1 MQWTNLGA
9 SANASYVTVMQ
20 PTITANAWKSATI
33 TATVCTA
40 SYPGTLLTAVGS
52 ADHSPIPAAATQ
64 QVYLD
69 VEVPINTSAT
79 NGFAKTLALGSGL
92 TQQKGSTAGE
102 DYPIIPGATASK
114 PTTATI

>member
-9 SANASYVTVMQ
+9 SFNASYVTVMQ
-20 PTITANAWKSATI
+20 PQITAQAWKSATI
-33 TATVCTA
+33 AATVCTD
-40 SYPGTLLTAVGS
+40 SYAGTLLTATGS
-52 ADHSPIPAAATQ
+52 ADHTVIPAAATQ

-69 VEVPINTSAT
+69 LEVPINTTAT
-79 NGFAKTLALGSGL
+79 NGFATSLALGSGL

-102 DYPIIPGATASK
+102 DYPIIAGATASK